1 MSVYDVEW
9 EKCEYRTEQNRTAR
23 KKATPTKD
31 CLSKPVIKRESMV
44 SLLLWPWVAAAVCG
58 SNFYG
63 WLSCVG
69 LVPTLEH
76 FKAIRLVPLLIP
88 RWIVCVCL
96 SVCED
101 DERQVEGSEWEE
113 GRLRS
118 LESFFSRITHS
129 ICVYVVSQRS
139 ISTQLHFFFLF
150 YSQLLVLPF
159 LHCITLSF

>member
-1 MSVYDVEW
+1 VSVYDVEW

-113 GRLRS
+113 GRLHS

-129 ICVYVVSQRS
+129 IFVCCFSDLSQLNS
-139 ISTQLHFFFLF
+139 ISSFLF